1 MNPTIRQLRAFAYI
15 YKLGSLRQASEAMHL
30 TQSALSLLLQQLEE
44 NLGISLFERT
54 SRSLR
59 PTAIAHETFDMASNI
74 LESVDSLVNIT
85 RGIVEKK
92 HGVLHFGVAT
102 AVAATILPEA
112 ISLFEDQY
120 PDIKLVIH
128 DAGPEHI
135 ISPIQDRKVEFSI
148 GTTSSGAS
156 DVVFETLLTDHLSAI
171 YLKDGAIS
179 QKKITDWHSLSDLPI
194 ISVRSGNEIRTLID
208 TAMIKAG
215 IEFKPKWEVS
225 YLSTALALTLKG
237 LGVAV
242 LPAYLI
248 ESFHYKNLVIKS
260 IQDPLVE
267 RNVYLIRPKGVAL
280 TPAAQALID
289 ILKYVANAVSL
300 KQHKSYR

>member
-1 MNPTIRQLRAFAYI
+1 MIPTIRQLQAFAYI
-15 YKLGSLRQASEAMHL
+15 YKLGSLTQASKAMHL

-44 NLGISLFERT
+44 NLGVTLFERT

-59 PTAIAHETFDMASNI
+59 PTAIAHETFEMASNI
-74 LESVDSLVNIT
+74 LDNVNNLVNNT
-85 RGIVEKK
+85 RGIAEKR

-112 ISLFEDQY
+112 IARFEKQY

-128 DAGPEHI
+128 DTGPEQI
-135 ISPIQDRKVEFSI
+135 ISPIQERKVEFSI

-171 YLKDGAIS
+171 YLQDSSIP
-179 QKKITDWHSLSDLPI
+179 QKKITDWRSLSDLPI

-208 TAMIKAG
+208 TAMVKAG
-215 IEFKPKWEVS
+215 IDFKPKWEVS

-248 ESFHYKNLVIKS
+248 ESFHHSNLVIKS

-280 TPAAQALID
+280 TSAAQALID
-289 ILKYVANAVSL
+289 ILKSVANTVSL